1 MFPAEEQNIYW
12 PLIWCFGTV
21 YDAILECCGEKFVKK
36 VFDKLRSS
44 SLSASS
50 LSSEAPSPDVPAA
63 FPDSAVGE
71 LRIACGNENCPK
83 LDHKEKFKVCTGRAT
98 GCRVRRFCSVE
109 CLRKDWEKHK
119 SECKMMRRKV
129 HKVD

>member
-1 MFPAEEQNIYW
+1 MSQIGKTRKDIYW
-12 PLIWCFGTV
+12 PLIWYFGTV

-50 LSSEAPSPDVPAA
+50 LSSEAPSPDVLAA
-63 FPDSAVGE
+63 YSAFGE

-83 LDHKEKFKVCTGRAT
+83 LDHKEKFKVCA

-109 CLRKDWEKHK
+109 CLRKDWGKHK

-129 HKVD
+129 PEVD